1 MPDLAAYAGLFLA
14 ALVAATLLPAQSE
27 VALAALLVAGE
38 QPAAALLAVASVGN
52 VAGSVVNW
60 ALGRGVARWRDRRWF
75 PVRAEALAR
84 AEGWYRRWGRWS
96 LLLSWMPLIGDPLT
110 VAAGVL
116 RENLIVFLAL
126 VTVAK
131 VARYLVV
138 AAVALGVA

>member
-1 MPDLAAYAGLFLA
+1 VSDLAVHAGLFA
-14 ALVAATLLPAQSE
+14 VAFVAATLLPTQSE
-27 VALAALLVAGE
+27 IALAGLLIAGE
-38 QPAAALLAVASVGN
+38 QPAVLLLAVASIGN
-52 VAGSVVNW
+52 VAGSAANW

-75 PVRAEALAR
+75 PVRPEALAR

-96 LLLSWMPLIGDPLT
+96 LLLSWMPVIGDPLT

-116 RENLIVFLAL
+116 REPLLAFLVL

-138 AAVALGVA
+138 AGAALGLA